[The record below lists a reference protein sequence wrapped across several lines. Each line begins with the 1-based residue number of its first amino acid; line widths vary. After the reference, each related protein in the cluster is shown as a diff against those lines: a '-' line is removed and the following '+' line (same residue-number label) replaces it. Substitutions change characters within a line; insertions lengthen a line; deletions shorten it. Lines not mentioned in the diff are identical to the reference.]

1 MAIVKMKKLRLI
13 ALRQQRDELMESLLR
28 LGCIEVRPPDELLSD
43 PETAALLRRE
53 RGSVAEARAR
63 LGTIQSAV
71 KVLDHYAPAKKKL
84 LSARP
89 EVCESD
95 FLDGEELLRDAERAE
110 ILNARDGEIRR
121 IQSEEARL
129 RGELEA
135 LEPWLEL
142 DEPLNG
148 GGTKRCAMALGGV
161 PLEVDMNAVAD
172 AAEAASEAVQLV
184 LVSEDE
190 RQHYFVVIA
199 LREELSAVTEALR
212 TVGFTPVTF
221 PDKTGTAREN
231 ADSLRRE
238 LAKLAAHREELTESI
253 VQMAPEGAALRLS
266 ADRMAAEL
274 ARQEATERLLGT
286 DSVVV
291 LEGWCPAPETEAL
304 EKALE
309 SFDCA
314 WELSDPAAEEYPD
327 VPVQL
332 HNGKFAE
339 PMNLVTEMYSLPA
352 YDGID
357 PNPLMAP
364 FFVLFYGIM
373 MADMGY
379 GLLMMLASWIALK
392 KMKPRGGTKHLL
404 TVLGYSGVST
414 FVFGALTGGFFGDLL
429 PQIAM
434 MVNPDTNF
442 TALPALFTP
451 LEDPTM
457 ILIASLVIG
466 VIQIFTGMIISVRH
480 KCKSGEGLSALFEEG
495 AWWFIL
501 IGVALMVL
509 GVGSIG
515 GVPIVLVI
523 GAVLLAVGQFVM
535 KKSFKGGLMGLFGG
549 IYNGVTGYF
558 SDILSYS
565 RLMALMLS
573 GSVIAS
579 VFNTLG
585 AMTGNVFA
593 FVLIAM
599 VGNALNLALNL
610 LGCFVH
616 DLRLQVLEFFGRFY
630 KDGGKPFRPLNIN
643 NNTQYVEVIK
653 EEM

>member
-13 ALRQQRDELMESLLR
+13 ALREQREGLMEALMR
-28 LGCIEVRPPDELLSD
+28 LGCVQVEQPDGLLSD
-43 PETAALLRRE
+43 PENAALLRRE
-53 RGSVAEARAR
+53 RSSVADARAR
-63 LGTIQSAV
+63 LGMLQSAV
-71 KVLDHYAPAKKKL
+71 KILEQYAPTKKKL

-89 EVCESD
+89 EVSETE
-95 FLDGEELLRDAERAE
+95 FLDETAL
-110 ILNARDGEIRR
+110 ARDLADAQQVTAWEGEIRR
-121 IQSEEARL
+121 IQTEEGRVRSER
-129 RGELEA
+129 EA
-135 LEPWLEL
+135 LTPWLEL
-142 DEPLNG
+142 DEPLSG

-161 PLEVDMNAVAD
+161 PLEVDMEAVAD
-172 AAEAASEAVQLV
+172 AAETATEAVQLV
-184 LVSEDE
+184 LVSEDDQ
-190 RQHYFVVIA
+190 QHYFAVIA
-199 LREELSAVTEALR
+199 LREELSAVMESLR
-212 TVGFTPVTF
+212 SVGCTPVTF
-221 PDKTGTAREN
+221 PEVTVTAREK
-231 ADSLRRE
+231 ADALEKE
-238 LAKLAAHREELTESI
+238 LAALAAERESRAESI
-253 VQMAPEGAALRLS
+253 CRLGARTAAIRLS

-274 ARQEATERLLGT
+274 ARREAEERLLGT

-291 LEGWCPAPETEAL
+291 LEGWCPAPQAAELETL
-304 EKALE
+304 LGG
-309 SFDCA
+309 FDCA
-314 WELSDPAAEEYPD
+314 WELEDPAEEEYAE
-327 VPVQL
+327 VPVKL
-332 HNGKFAE
+332 RSGKFAE

-379 GLLMMLASWIALK
+379 GLLMMLASWIGLK
-392 KMKPRGGTKHLL
+392 KMKPRGGTGHLL

-434 MVNPDTNF
+434 MVNPDTTF

-466 VIQIFTGMIISVRH
+466 VIQIFTGMIVNVIY
-480 KCKSGEGLSALFEEG
+480 KCKNGEGLSALFDEG
-495 AWWFIL
+495 AWWCIL
-501 IGVALMVL
+501 IGAALMIL
-509 GVGSIG
+509 GVGSVAGIP
-515 GVPIVLVI
+515 VVLVI

-535 KKSFKGGLMGLFGG
+535 KKSFTGGLMGLFGG

-585 AMTGNVFA
+585 AMTGNVFV

-599 VGNALNLALNL
+599 VGNALNFALNL

-616 DLRLQVLEFFGRFY
+616 DLRLQVLEFFNRFY

>member
-1 MAIVKMKKLRLI
+1 MAIVKMKKIRLI
-13 ALRQQRDELMESLLR
+13 TLRQQRDELMETLLR
-28 LGCIEVRPPDELLSD
+28 LGCVEVRPPDELLSD

-53 RGSVAEARAR
+53 CGSVGEARAR
-63 LGTIQSAV
+63 LGTLQSAV
-71 KVLDHYAPAKKKL
+71 KVLEHYAPGKKKL

-95 FLDGEELLRDAERAE
+95 FLDGEALREDVERAE
-110 ILNARDGEIRR
+110 ALHDRDGQIRR
-121 IQSEEARL
+121 IQAEEARL

-135 LEPWLEL
+135 LDPWLEL

-148 GGTKRCAMALGGV
+148 GGTKRCAVALGGV
-161 PLEVDMNAVAD
+161 PLEVDMDAVAD

-190 RQHYFVVIA
+190 RQHYFVVIT
-199 LREELSAVTEALR
+199 LREELPAVTEALR
-212 TVGFTPVTF
+212 TVGFTQVTF

-238 LAKLAAHREELTESI
+238 LEKLSARREELTESI
-253 VQMAPEGAALRLS
+253 VQMAPKGAALRLS

-291 LEGWCPAPETEAL
+291 LEGWCPAPETAAL
-304 EKALE
+304 EKALG

-314 WELSDPAAEEYPD
+314 WEFSDPAEEEYPD

-332 HNGKFAE
+332 QNGKFAE

-379 GLLMMLASWIALK
+379 GLLMMLASVIALK
-392 KMKPRGGTKHLL
+392 KMRPKGGTKNLL
-404 TVLGYSGVST
+404 TILGYAGVST

-434 MVNPDTNF
+434 MVNPDTSF

-451 LEDPTM
+451 LGDTIA
-457 ILIASLVIG
+457 ILIGSMALGIV
-466 VIQIFTGMIISVRH
+466 QIFTGMIVSVIY
-480 KCKSGEGLSALFEEG
+480 KCRNGDGRSALFEEG
-495 AWWFIL
+495 AWWLIL
-501 IGVALMVL
+501 IGIALML
-509 GVGSIG
+509 LKIGNIG
-515 GVPIVLVI
+515 GVPIVLCI
-523 GAVLLAVGQFVM
+523 GCLLLVLGQFAA
-535 KKSFKGGLMGLFGG
+535 KKSFTGGLAGLFGAV
-549 IYNGVTGYF
+549 YNGVTGYF
-558 SDILSYS
+558 GDILSYT
-565 RLMALMLS
+565 RLMALMLA
-573 GSVIAS
+573 GSIIAT

-585 AMTGNVFA
+585 AVTGNPILFII
-593 FVLIAM
+593 IAM
-599 VGNALNLALNL
+599 LGNALNFGLNL

-630 KDGGKPFRPLNIN
+630 KDGGKAFRPLDIN
-643 NNTQYVEVIK
+643 TKYVDVIK
-653 EEM
+653 EEL